1 MHRAH
6 RTPLPR
12 LTSKQLMGASLVP
25 LLLLTGCSDEQS
37 ETKSASS
44 SQQQAS
50 PDSSAAASASQDP
63 KNTPAQHNEAS
74 ADSTQKPA
82 NTEQKHK
89 EPEQKLEENY
99 AGAESLQHSKE
110 VQPSEEHV
118 AETEKLYTSY
128 QQVLSDI
135 GTVKPSEPTEEDPAQ
150 SGEDSAPA
158 TTVTLDQATEE
169 KITSVAT
176 GSAAESFIAAAEEFA
191 NNQWTQEGTAKV
203 VGTPKIA
210 DGTYNDQPAKILQV
224 CLDSS
229 QVKVK
234 NAVGD
239 VINNTSAPERS
250 LNIFTLIQDN
260 GQWKIASHDFPNN
273 PDC

>member
-1 MHRAH
+1 
-6 RTPLPR
+6 
-12 LTSKQLMGASLVP
+12 MGASLVP
-25 LLLLTGCSDEQS
+25 LLLLTGCSSEQPDSKS
-37 ETKSASS
+37 ESS
-44 SQQQAS
+44 SQKQHETS
-50 PDSSAAASASQDP
+50 TDSSAAASTSQNP
-63 KNTPAQHNEAS
+63 TTPAHQDAS
-74 ADSTQKPA
+74 ARSTQQPA
-82 NTEQKHK
+82 STEQKHK

-99 AGAESLQHSKE
+99 AGAESLQNSKE

-128 QQVLSDI
+128 QNVLSNI
-135 GTVKPSEPTEEDPAQ
+135 GTVAPTEPAEEDSAR

-234 NAVGD
+234 NAAGD